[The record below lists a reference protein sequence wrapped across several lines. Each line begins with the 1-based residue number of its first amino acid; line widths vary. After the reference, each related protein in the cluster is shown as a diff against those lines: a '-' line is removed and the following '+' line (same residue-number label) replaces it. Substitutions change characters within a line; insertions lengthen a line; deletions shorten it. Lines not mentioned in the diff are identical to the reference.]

1 MKLEPQQAKILIV
14 DDQEANILLL
24 RRLLQ
29 ELGGYSQI
37 ASTTNPRETFTL
49 LTDFEPDIIL
59 LDLAMPELDGFGVM
73 EQLGMILPKDSFLPI
88 IVLTADISALTK
100 QRALQAGAR
109 DFLTKPFDSTEALL
123 RIRNLLETRSLH
135 LKLEARVLERTHA
148 LQEAHTELFNRAKEV
163 EAAQIEVLERL
174 GACAEFR
181 DDATGQHT
189 QRVGHLATQVAR
201 VLGLNATQIELIS
214 KAAPLHDVGKIG
226 IPDAILLK
234 PKRLDPI
241 ERAQVQRH
249 TTIGAHILRQGRS
262 ELIRMAEE
270 IALTHHERFDG
281 TGYPNG
287 LAGEEIPISGRI
299 VAIVDV
305 YDALTHERPYKH
317 AWSHEDA
324 MIEIKNQSG
333 KGFDPKVVAAFV
345 ELLEQ
350 NVILPNQV
358 QLEYEPE
365 GR

>member
-1 MKLEPQQAKILIV
+1 MPQVPQTAKILIV

-29 ELGGYSQI
+29 ELGGYDHI

-73 EQLGMILPKDSFLPI
+73 EQLNMILPKESFLPI
-88 IVLTADISALTK
+88 IVLTADISPNTK

-135 LKLEARVLERTHA
+135 LKLEARVLERTRA
-148 LQEAHTELFNRAKEV
+148 LEEAHTELFNRSKEV
-163 EAAQIEVLERL
+163 EAAQLEVLERL

-201 VLGLNATQIELIS
+201 ALGLTDSQIELIA

-226 IPDAILLK
+226 ISDAILLK
-234 PKRLDPI
+234 PDRLDEA
-241 ERAQVQRH
+241 ERNQVKRH
-249 TTIGAHILRQGRS
+249 TTIGANILRNGRS
-262 ELIRMAEE
+262 LLIQMAEE

-281 TGYPNG
+281 QGYPNG
-287 LAGEEIPISGRI
+287 LAGENIPISGRI

-317 AWSHEDA
+317 AWSHEEA
-324 MIEIKNQSG
+324 MLEIKRQSG
-333 KGFDPKVVAAFV
+333 TGFDPNVVNAFV
-345 ELLEQ
+345 QLLEQ
-350 NVILPNQV
+350 NQVLPAQL
-358 QLEYEPE
+358 QLEYEPKA
-365 GR
+365 R

>member
-1 MKLEPQQAKILIV
+1 MPQVPQTAKILIV

-29 ELGGYSQI
+29 ELGGYDHI

-73 EQLGMILPKDSFLPI
+73 EQLNMILPKESFLPI
-88 IVLTADISALTK
+88 IILTADISPTTK

-135 LKLEARVLERTHA
+135 LKLEARVLERTRA
-148 LQEAHTELFNRAKEV
+148 LEEAHTELFNRSKEV
-163 EAAQIEVLERL
+163 EAAQLEVLERL

-201 VLGLNATQIELIS
+201 ALGLPESQVELIS
-214 KAAPLHDVGKIG
+214 RAAPLHDVGKIG
-226 IPDAILLK
+226 ISDAILLK
-234 PKRLDPI
+234 PDRLDEA
-241 ERAQVQRH
+241 ERNQVKRH
-249 TTIGAHILRQGRS
+249 TTIGANILRNGRS
-262 ELIRMAEE
+262 LLIQIAEE
-270 IALTHHERFDG
+270 IALTHHERYDG
-281 TGYPNG
+281 QGYPNG
-287 LAGEEIPISGRI
+287 LVGENIPISGRI

-317 AWSHEDA
+317 AWSHEEA
-324 MIEIKNQSG
+324 MLEIKRQSG
-333 KGFDPKVVAAFV
+333 TGFDPNVVNVFV
-345 ELLEQ
+345 QLLEQ
-350 NVILPNQV
+350 NQVLPAQPH
-358 QLEYEPE
+358 LEYEPKA
-365 GR
+365 R

>member
-1 MKLEPQQAKILIV
+1 MTLEPQTAKILIV

-29 ELGGYSQI
+29 EIGGYSQI

-73 EQLGMILPKDSFLPI
+73 EQLDMILPKESFLPI
-88 IVLTADISALTK
+88 IILTADISASTK

-135 LKLEARVLERTHA
+135 LKLEARVLERTRA
-148 LQEAHTELFNRAKEV
+148 LELAHSELLNRAKEV
-163 EAAQIEVLERL
+163 EAAQLEVLERL

-189 QRVGHLATQVAR
+189 YRVGQLATQVAQA
-201 VLGLNATQIELIS
+201 LGLPEFQIELIA

-226 IPDAILLK
+226 ISDAILLK
-234 PKRLDPI
+234 PDRLDEH
-241 ERAQVQRH
+241 ERTQVKRH
-249 TTIGAHILRQGRS
+249 TTIGADILRNGRS
-262 ELIRMAEE
+262 PLICMAQE
-270 IALTHHERFDG
+270 IALSHHERFDG
-281 TGYPNG
+281 KGYPNG
-287 LAGEEIPISGRI
+287 LAGKDIPISGRI

-317 AWSHEDA
+317 AWSHEEA
-324 MIEIKNQSG
+324 MLEIKRQAG
-333 KGFDPKVVAAFV
+333 TGFDPEVVNAFV
-345 ELLEQ
+345 QLLEQ
-350 NVILPNQV
+350 NPILPSQV
-358 QLEYEPE
+358 RLEYEPE
-365 GR
+365 GY

>member
-1 MKLEPQQAKILIV
+1 MSLEPQIAKILIV

-73 EQLGMILPKDSFLPI
+73 EQLGMILPKESFLPI
-88 IVLTADISALTK
+88 IILTADISPGTK

-135 LKLEARVLERTHA
+135 LKLEARVLERTRA
-148 LQEAHTELFNRAKEV
+148 LEEAHTELFNRAKAV
-163 EAAQIEVLERL
+163 EAAQLEVLERL

-189 QRVGHLATQVAR
+189 QRVGQLATQVAR
-201 VLGLNATQIELIS
+201 ALGLTDTQTELIA

-226 IPDAILLK
+226 ISDAILLK
-234 PKRLDPI
+234 PDRLDQN
-241 ERAQVQRH
+241 ERTMVKRH
-249 TTIGAHILRQGRS
+249 TTIGADILKNGHS
-262 ELIRMAEE
+262 PLIRMAQE

-287 LAGEEIPISGRI
+287 LAGEEIPICGRI

-317 AWSHEDA
+317 AWSHEEA
-324 MIEIKNQSG
+324 MTEIKKQSG
-333 KGFDPKVVAAFV
+333 TGFDPKVVNAFV
-345 ELLEQ
+345 QLLEQ
-350 NVILPNQV
+350 KPMLPNQAH
-358 QLEYEPE
+358 LEYEPE
-365 GR
+365 GY

>member
-1 MKLEPQQAKILIV
+1 MKLQSQQAKILIV

-37 ASTTNPRETFTL
+37 ASTTNPRETFNL

-73 EQLGMILPKDSFLPI
+73 EQLGMILPLDSFLPI
-88 IVLTADISALTK
+88 IVLTADISASTK

-135 LKLEARVLERTHA
+135 LKLEARVLERTQA
-148 LQEAHTELFNRAKEV
+148 LQEAHTELFNRALEI
-163 EAAQIEVLERL
+163 EAAQLEVLERL

-189 QRVGHLATQVAR
+189 QRVGQLATQVAQ
-201 VLGLNATQIELIS
+201 VLGLTDTQLELIS

-234 PKRLDPI
+234 PDRLDPT
-241 ERAQVQRH
+241 ERTQVKRH
-249 TTIGAHILRQGRS
+249 TTIGAHILRNGRS
-262 ELIRMAEE
+262 ALIRMAQE

-287 LAGEEIPISGRI
+287 LAGEAIPISGRI

-324 MIEIKNQSG
+324 MLEIKRQSG
-333 KGFDPKVVAAFV
+333 TGFDPEVVAAFV
-345 ELLEQ
+345 QLIEQ
-350 NVILPNQV
+350 NLRLPNQV

-365 GR
+365 TR

>member
-1 MKLEPQQAKILIV
+1 MLLEPQKAKILIV

-37 ASTTNPRETFTL
+37 ASTTNSLETFTL

-73 EQLGMILPKDSFLPI
+73 EQLGMILPKESFLPI
-88 IVLTADISALTK
+88 IVLTADISASTK

-135 LKLEARVLERTHA
+135 LKLEARVLERTRA
-148 LQEAHTELFNRAKEV
+148 LEEAHTELFNRALEI
-163 EAAQIEVLERL
+163 EAAQLEVLERL

-201 VLGLNATQIELIS
+201 VLGLTDTQIELIS

-226 IPDAILLK
+226 ISDAILLK
-234 PKRLDPI
+234 PDRLDPI
-241 ERAQVQRH
+241 ERTQVERH
-249 TTIGAHILRQGRS
+249 TTIGAHILRNGRS
-262 ELIRMAEE
+262 PLIRMAEE

-281 TGYPNG
+281 AGYPNG
-287 LAGEEIPISGRI
+287 LRGEEIPISGRI

-305 YDALTHERPYKH
+305 YDALTHERPYKR
-317 AWSHEDA
+317 AWSHEEA
-324 MIEIKNQSG
+324 MTEIKRQSG
-333 KGFDPKVVAAFV
+333 TGFDPKVVNAFV
-345 ELLEQ
+345 QLIEQ
-350 NVILPNQV
+350 NLRLPSQV
-358 QLEYEPE
+358 FLEYEPE
-365 GR
+365 SC